1 VTSLHSFETLAV
13 GHHLLCLSPLST
25 SISVHTACLSETDE
39 KSIHVTE
46 ELNKADAVYT
56 GAAALRQCA
65 RLWQWNEDR
74 IPYTFPIS
82 KESKSTLW
90 NEYLSKLAWNSID
103 IAIWHGAA
111 IPCLQGKSRRDQARE
126 YGIINSDARGSR
138 SMSLV
143 LSPLWMLSMSI
154 GSFRMKQ
161 PPICS

>member
-82 KESKSTLW
+82 KESKSTL
-90 NEYLSKLAWNSID
+90 
-103 IAIWHGAA
+103 
-111 IPCLQGKSRRDQARE
+111 
-126 YGIINSDARGSR
+126 
-138 SMSLV
+138 
-143 LSPLWMLSMSI
+143 
-154 GSFRMKQ
+154 
-161 PPICS
+161 